1 MKILNLPSVLSFL
14 FIISCAPVRV
24 ACIGDSITY
33 GAGIKGRDSLAYP
46 QQLQQKIGKKYEVVN
61 FGVSGATMLKK
72 GNKPYWKTK
81 EYKNAI
87 DFNPNIIILMLGTN
101 DSKPINWNSNNNNFE
116 KDYND
121 MISKF
126 LQLKSN
132 PKIYLGLPPPVVKD
146 RWGIQKKVVEGE
158 LINLIEEIAKTNDL
172 ETINFQTLFNDQQE
186 LLPDN
191 IHPNAKGAKLIALA
205 VFKEI
210 RSSNN

>member
-1 MKILNLPSVLSFL
+1 MNYLKYFIVLSFL

-46 QQLQQKIGKKYEVVN
+46 QQLQQKLGKKYEVVN

-72 GNKPYWKTK
+72 GNKPYWETK

-101 DSKPINWNSNNNNFE
+101 DSKPINWKSNNNNFE

-121 MISKF
+121 MILIF
-126 LQLKSN
+126 QELKAK
-132 PKIYLGLPPPVVKD
+132 PKIYLGIPLPVVKN
-146 RWGIQKKVVEGE
+146 RWGIQKNVVEDKVT
-158 LINLIEEIAKTNDL
+158 NLIKEIAKTHNL
-172 ETINFQTLFNDQQE
+172 KTIDYYKIFNDKLE

-191 IHPNAKGAKLIALA
+191 IHPNAKGAKLIAITT
-205 VFKEI
+205 FSEI
-210 RSSNN
+210 K

>member
-1 MKILNLPSVLSFL
+1 MKILNFLTVLFFL
-14 FIISCAPVRV
+14 FIISCAPVKV

-33 GAGIKGRDSLAYP
+33 GSGIKGRDSLAYP
-46 QQLQQKIGKKYEVVN
+46 QQLQLKLGKKYEVIN

-87 DFNPNIIILMLGTN
+87 DFNPKIIVLMLGTN
-101 DSKPINWNSNNNNFE
+101 DSKPINWNSGNNNFE

-126 LQLKSN
+126 QELKSN
-132 PKIYLGLPPPVVKD
+132 PTIYLGLPPPVVKN
-146 RWGIQKKVVEGE
+146 RWGIQKIIVEEKVT
-158 LINLIEEIAKTNDL
+158 NLIKKIARTHNLKTIDYYN
-172 ETINFQTLFNDQQE
+172 IFNDKLE

-191 IHPNAKGAKLIALA
+191 IHPNAKGAKLIAITT
-205 VFKEI
+205 FSKI
-210 RSSNN
+210 R